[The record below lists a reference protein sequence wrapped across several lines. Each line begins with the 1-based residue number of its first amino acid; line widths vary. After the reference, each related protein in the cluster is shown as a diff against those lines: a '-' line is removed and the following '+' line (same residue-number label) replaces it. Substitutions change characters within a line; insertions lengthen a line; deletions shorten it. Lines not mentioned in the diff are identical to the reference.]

1 MNILLII
8 KKYNIMVN
16 EKIMNKYVI
25 LIAMLASFCVA
36 FTSNAVSVAL
46 PTIAVDFNITN
57 IMQNWLVNIYL
68 LVIAAASVP
77 FGKICGKYGLN
88 KTMGIGLIGY
98 VVGSILSGIAFNIE
112 FMLVARIIQG
122 IASAVLFVNS
132 MAIITEQVPP
142 QKRGQAIGI
151 TVTGVYL
158 GLTLAPTVSGFL
170 VEYVGWRS
178 IFYITVPLI
187 LISYYL
193 LTRIDKEWIIGG
205 GDPID
210 VKGSL
215 LYVVGILILMY
226 GFTILHDVI
235 GIITVVI
242 GLVILSIFAKYEL
255 KEQYPIY
262 DMHLFRNV
270 KYTSSNIASLISYFA
285 TFVVTYIL
293 NYHLQYLNGFSPETT
308 GLILI
313 VTPLIMAIGA
323 PIAGRLSDKINPQI
337 LAAIGMIIV
346 SIALVILCFLD
357 ETTPLYMI
365 FISMILQGV
374 GFSLFSTPNN
384 NVILGSVDKKDIAT
398 ASASLSTVRTIGQS
412 FSLGLL
418 TLVFAYIM
426 GNVPIIPQHYP
437 QLILSS
443 QVTMI
448 LSTILCIIAI
458 LLSLMGIKSGN
469 KN

>member
-1 MNILLII
+1 
-8 KKYNIMVN
+8 
-16 EKIMNKYVI
+16 
-25 LIAMLASFCVA
+25 
-36 FTSNAVSVAL
+36 
-46 PTIAVDFNITN
+46 
-57 IMQNWLVNIYL
+57 
-68 LVIAAASVP
+68 
-77 FGKICGKYGLN
+77 
-88 KTMGIGLIGY
+88 
-98 VVGSILSGIAFNIE
+98 
-112 FMLVARIIQG
+112 
-122 IASAVLFVNS
+122 
-132 MAIITEQVPP
+132 
-142 QKRGQAIGI
+142 
-151 TVTGVYL
+151 
-158 GLTLAPTVSGFL
+158 
-170 VEYVGWRS
+170 
-178 IFYITVPLI
+178 
-187 LISYYL
+187 
-193 LTRIDKEWIIGG
+193 
-205 GDPID
+205 
-210 VKGSL
+210 
-215 LYVVGILILMY
+215 
-226 GFTILHDVI
+226 
-235 GIITVVI
+235 
-242 GLVILSIFAKYEL
+242 
-255 KEQYPIY
+255 
-262 DMHLFRNV
+262 MHLFRNV

>member
-1 MNILLII
+1 
-8 KKYNIMVN
+8 
-16 EKIMNKYVI
+16 
-25 LIAMLASFCVA
+25 
-36 FTSNAVSVAL
+36 
-46 PTIAVDFNITN
+46 
-57 IMQNWLVNIYL
+57 
-68 LVIAAASVP
+68 
-77 FGKICGKYGLN
+77 
-88 KTMGIGLIGY
+88 
-98 VVGSILSGIAFNIE
+98 
-112 FMLVARIIQG
+112 
-122 IASAVLFVNS
+122 
-132 MAIITEQVPP
+132 
-142 QKRGQAIGI
+142 
-151 TVTGVYL
+151 
-158 GLTLAPTVSGFL
+158 
-170 VEYVGWRS
+170 
-178 IFYITVPLI
+178 
-187 LISYYL
+187 
-193 LTRIDKEWIIGG
+193 
-205 GDPID
+205 
-210 VKGSL
+210 
-215 LYVVGILILMY
+215 
-226 GFTILHDVI
+226 
-235 GIITVVI
+235 
-242 GLVILSIFAKYEL
+242 
-255 KEQYPIY
+255 
-262 DMHLFRNV
+262 
-270 KYTSSNIASLISYFA
+270 
-285 TFVVTYIL
+285 
-293 NYHLQYLNGFSPETT
+293 
-308 GLILI
+308 
-313 VTPLIMAIGA
+313 MAIGA

>member
-1 MNILLII
+1 
-8 KKYNIMVN
+8 
-16 EKIMNKYVI
+16 
-25 LIAMLASFCVA
+25 
-36 FTSNAVSVAL
+36 
-46 PTIAVDFNITN
+46 
-57 IMQNWLVNIYL
+57 
-68 LVIAAASVP
+68 
-77 FGKICGKYGLN
+77 
-88 KTMGIGLIGY
+88 
-98 VVGSILSGIAFNIE
+98 
-112 FMLVARIIQG
+112 
-122 IASAVLFVNS
+122 
-132 MAIITEQVPP
+132 
-142 QKRGQAIGI
+142 
-151 TVTGVYL
+151 
-158 GLTLAPTVSGFL
+158 
-170 VEYVGWRS
+170 
-178 IFYITVPLI
+178 
-187 LISYYL
+187 
-193 LTRIDKEWIIGG
+193 
-205 GDPID
+205 
-210 VKGSL
+210 
-215 LYVVGILILMY
+215 
-226 GFTILHDVI
+226 
-235 GIITVVI
+235 
-242 GLVILSIFAKYEL
+242 
-255 KEQYPIY
+255 
-262 DMHLFRNV
+262 MHLFRNV

-443 QVTMI
+443 QITMI

>member
-1 MNILLII
+1 
-8 KKYNIMVN
+8 
-16 EKIMNKYVI
+16 
-25 LIAMLASFCVA
+25 
-36 FTSNAVSVAL
+36 
-46 PTIAVDFNITN
+46 
-57 IMQNWLVNIYL
+57 
-68 LVIAAASVP
+68 
-77 FGKICGKYGLN
+77 
-88 KTMGIGLIGY
+88 
-98 VVGSILSGIAFNIE
+98 
-112 FMLVARIIQG
+112 
-122 IASAVLFVNS
+122 
-132 MAIITEQVPP
+132 
-142 QKRGQAIGI
+142 
-151 TVTGVYL
+151 
-158 GLTLAPTVSGFL
+158 
-170 VEYVGWRS
+170 
-178 IFYITVPLI
+178 
-187 LISYYL
+187 
-193 LTRIDKEWIIGG
+193 
-205 GDPID
+205 
-210 VKGSL
+210 
-215 LYVVGILILMY
+215 
-226 GFTILHDVI
+226 
-235 GIITVVI
+235 
-242 GLVILSIFAKYEL
+242 
-255 KEQYPIY
+255 
-262 DMHLFRNV
+262 MHLFRNV

-448 LSTILCIIAI
+448 ISTILCIIAI

>member
-1 MNILLII
+1 
-8 KKYNIMVN
+8 
-16 EKIMNKYVI
+16 
-25 LIAMLASFCVA
+25 
-36 FTSNAVSVAL
+36 
-46 PTIAVDFNITN
+46 
-57 IMQNWLVNIYL
+57 
-68 LVIAAASVP
+68 
-77 FGKICGKYGLN
+77 
-88 KTMGIGLIGY
+88 
-98 VVGSILSGIAFNIE
+98 
-112 FMLVARIIQG
+112 
-122 IASAVLFVNS
+122 
-132 MAIITEQVPP
+132 
-142 QKRGQAIGI
+142 
-151 TVTGVYL
+151 
-158 GLTLAPTVSGFL
+158 
-170 VEYVGWRS
+170 
-178 IFYITVPLI
+178 
-187 LISYYL
+187 
-193 LTRIDKEWIIGG
+193 
-205 GDPID
+205 
-210 VKGSL
+210 
-215 LYVVGILILMY
+215 
-226 GFTILHDVI
+226 
-235 GIITVVI
+235 
-242 GLVILSIFAKYEL
+242 
-255 KEQYPIY
+255 
-262 DMHLFRNV
+262 MHLFRNV

-308 GLILI
+308 GLILN

>member
-1 MNILLII
+1 
-8 KKYNIMVN
+8 MVN

-25 LIAMLASFCVA
+25 LIAMLASFGVA

-226 GFTILHDVI
+226 GFTILHDMI
-235 GIITVVI
+235 GIITVII
-242 GLVILSIFAKYEL
+242 GLVILAIFAKYEL

-270 KYTSSNIASLISYFA
+270 KYTSSNI
-285 TFVVTYIL
+285 V

>member
-25 LIAMLASFCVA
+25 LIAMLASFGVA

-205 GDPID
+205 GDPI
-210 VKGSL
+210 
-215 LYVVGILILMY
+215 
-226 GFTILHDVI
+226 
-235 GIITVVI
+235 TVVI
-242 GLVILSIFAKYEL
+242 GLVILAIFAKYEL